1 MSPKPLDN
9 VVTGIVILLLAVFAA
24 AGFGL
29 YRRRVDGRF
38 APSAVDETP
47 TPAVGDSSAWAS
59 VNDAVPGA
67 ELGEQATLVQFSSA
81 FCAPCRTTR
90 VVLADV
96 ADRYDGVAH
105 LEIDAEQHLALVR
118 ELDVRRTPTTL
129 ILDRSGHEIT
139 RAAGAPRREQVLAA
153 LPHLQES

>member
-59 VNDAVPGA
+59 VNAAGPGA
-67 ELGEQATLVQFSSA
+67 VVGEEAPVVPFSRA
-81 FCAPCRTTR
+81 FCAPGPTPRG
-90 VVLADV
+90 VLADV